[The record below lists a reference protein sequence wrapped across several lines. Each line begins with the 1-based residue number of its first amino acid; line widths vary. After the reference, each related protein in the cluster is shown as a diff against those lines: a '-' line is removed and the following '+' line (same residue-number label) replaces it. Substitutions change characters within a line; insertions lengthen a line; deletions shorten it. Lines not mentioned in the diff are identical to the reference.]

1 MKKYIPYRVEIVAAE
16 KLQAFAN
23 IGPTRNTVA
32 ERISEVAGDVD
43 RQLMDK
49 VISFVAF
56 LVAIDESMM
65 FRTLLRRHIH
75 LQH

>member
-1 MKKYIPYRVEIVAAE
+1 M
-16 KLQAFAN
+16 
-23 IGPTRNTVA
+23 A

-43 RQLMDK
+43 RQLMEK

>member
-1 MKKYIPYRVEIVAAE
+1 M
-16 KLQAFAN
+16 
-23 IGPTRNTVA
+23 A

-56 LVAIDESMM
+56 LVAIDERMM